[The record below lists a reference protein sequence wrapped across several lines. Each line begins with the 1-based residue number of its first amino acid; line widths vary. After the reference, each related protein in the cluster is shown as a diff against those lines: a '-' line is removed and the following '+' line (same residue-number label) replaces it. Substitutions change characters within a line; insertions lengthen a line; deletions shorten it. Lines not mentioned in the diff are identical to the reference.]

1 MSHQVL
7 VLNADYSAIN
17 ICTVPKAFLLVYL
30 NKAEMVAKSDTFAL
44 RTVSDIYAFP
54 VIIKLNHYVN
64 VPYKRVVLSRQN
76 IFKRDRYQ
84 CQYCGKKSHLTL
96 DHILPKSRGGRTSWD
111 NLITACKKC
120 NSRKGD
126 NLPEEAGMTMK
137 RKPFRPSFVM
147 FVRDFSGTVN
157 EAWLPY
163 LNRTG

>member
-30 NKAEMVAKSDTFAL
+30 DKAEMIAKSDILEL
-44 RTVSDIYAFP
+44 RSVTNMYAFP
-54 VIIKLNHYVN
+54 VIIKLNRYVN
-64 VPYKRVVLSRQN
+64 VPYKHVELTRQN

-96 DHILPKSRGGRTSWD
+96 DHILPKSKGGRTTWD

-126 NLPEEAGMTMK
+126 SSPEEAGMILK
-137 RKPFRPSFVM
+137 KQPFRPSFVM
-147 FVRDFSGTVN
+147 FVRDFSGKVN